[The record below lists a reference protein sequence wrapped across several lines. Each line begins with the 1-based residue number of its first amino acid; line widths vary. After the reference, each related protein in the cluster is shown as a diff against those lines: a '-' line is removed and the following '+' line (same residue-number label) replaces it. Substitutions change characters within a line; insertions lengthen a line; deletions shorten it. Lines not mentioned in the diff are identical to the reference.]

1 MTIKGKETKIY
12 KLYIYRH
19 IYFLHERSY
28 HTKYQWIKM
37 TSVKST
43 LHTDKNQKKKKLFK
57 TISKYM
63 PNKQTK
69 IYDQKSK
76 S

>member
-1 MTIKGKETKIY
+1 
-12 KLYIYRH
+12 
-19 IYFLHERSY
+19 
-28 HTKYQWIKM
+28 M

-43 LHTDKNQKKKKLFK
+43 LHTDKKTKQKLLK

>member
-1 MTIKGKETKIY
+1 
-12 KLYIYRH
+12 
-19 IYFLHERSY
+19 
-28 HTKYQWIKM
+28 M

-43 LHTDKNQKKKKLFK
+43 LHTDKKQKKNKKLFK